1 MTTTGAAAHENEGE
15 LACALPLVSWAH
27 LASSFVFV
35 CFSVAYGVVAA
46 WEMTCCALV
55 VAVADCR
62 GASGCF
68 WTTGVAGGVAGG
80 GAGGSQW
87 SQWNVPGG
95 GASLVSSACG
105 NSLFC
110 QNPAIFLPFLAEI
123 AFSCAS
129 STASLRSHG
138 GERRV
143 CGRGCASTLIEAL
156 LNPKSCAARHK
167 RDKILPFQ

>member
-35 CFSVAYGVVAA
+35 CFAIAYGVVAA

-87 SQWNVPGG
+87 QGKQEGG
-95 GASLVSSACG
+95 GCQPAQALAGAALSSVTERAV
-105 NSLFC
+105 FC
-110 QNPAIFLPFLAEI
+110 PV
-123 AFSCAS
+123 CAWRRS
-129 STASLRSHG
+129 SSG
-138 GERRV
+138 
-143 CGRGCASTLIEAL
+143 
-156 LNPKSCAARHK
+156 
-167 RDKILPFQ
+167 